1 VSLPSSDAQSSGFL
15 PQHPQHP
22 QHPQNPQQ
30 RPQHVQAVP
39 HSMAVPVAASPG
51 SPAYPANFTNPAPV
65 NTPRLPS
72 SPLPGKPFP
81 APSPSPSSSM
91 PMAERADQ
99 IARERAIDFAS
110 QSWDLATG
118 GLKTLT
124 AKRQLPPLPDRRL
137 SEKLSEPADADI
149 SRSYTF
155 MLVVLACLVLMLFSA
170 GVVLWIMVQP

>member
-1 VSLPSSDAQSSGFL
+1 VSLPTSDAQSSGFL
-15 PQHPQHP
+15 PQHPQRL
-22 QHPQNPQQ
+22 QRSQQ
-30 RPQHVQAVP
+30 VQAAP
-39 HSMAVPVAASPG
+39 HSMAVPVAG
-51 SPAYPANFTNPAPV
+51 SPTSPANLNNPALV

-72 SPLPGKPFP
+72 SPLPGTPFLAP
-81 APSPSPSSSM
+81 SPSPSPSSSI

-99 IARERAIDFAS
+99 IAHERAIDFAS

-137 SEKLSEPADADI
+137 GEKLPESASADA
-149 SRSYTF
+149 SRSYAF